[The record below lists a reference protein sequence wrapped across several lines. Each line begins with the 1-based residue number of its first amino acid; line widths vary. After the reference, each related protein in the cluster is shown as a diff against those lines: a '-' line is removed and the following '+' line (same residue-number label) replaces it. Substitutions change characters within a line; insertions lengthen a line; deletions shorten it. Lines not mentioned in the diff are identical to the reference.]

1 MTEQTPDTIEL
12 WGGTLCLDLA
22 NSADWDQ
29 DGAPVDPEHNDV
41 LRSAAML
48 EAWARRLGLAG
59 DGAGS
64 LDELH
69 RIRDL
74 RGALHRLF
82 SAIAEDRE
90 PDASDLLML
99 HETFAEATGVG
110 ELEHHADTW
119 QWTWPPGDPRRV
131 RFAAAADAVA
141 LLGDAQR
148 LLRLARCPGHECGW
162 LFVDRSGRRR
172 WCSMATCGSREKM
185 RRLYARRK
193 AA

>member
-29 DGAPVDPEHNDV
+29 DGASVDPEHNDV
-41 LRSAAML
+41 LRSVAML
-48 EAWARRLGLAG
+48 QAWARRLGLG
-59 DGAGS
+59 GGAGS

-82 SAIAEDRE
+82 STIADARE
-90 PDASDLLML
+90 PAAGDLLLL
-99 HETFAEATGVG
+99 HEAFAEATGAG
-110 ELEHHADTW
+110 ELEPVADAW
-119 QWTWPPGDPRRV
+119 QWTWQSDDPRRV
-131 RFAAAADAVA
+131 RFAVATDAVA
-141 LLGDAQR
+141 LLGDPQR
-148 LLRLARCPGHECGW
+148 LSRLTRCPGHKCGW
-162 LFVDRSGRRR
+162 LFLDRSGRRR

-185 RRLYARRK
+185 RRMYARRK

>member
-1 MTEQTPDTIEL
+1 MMEQTPDTIDL

-29 DGAPVDPEHNDV
+29 DGGPVDPEHNDV
-41 LRSAAML
+41 LRSVAML
-48 EAWARRLGLAG
+48 QAWARRLGLG

-82 SAIAEDRE
+82 SAIAGAYE
-90 PDASDLLML
+90 PVAGDLLLL
-99 HETFAEATGVG
+99 HEAFAEATGAG
-110 ELEHHADTW
+110 ELERVADAW
-119 QWTWPPGDPRRV
+119 QWTWPSDHPRRV
-131 RFAAAADAVA
+131 RFAVATDAVA
-141 LLGDAQR
+141 LLGDPQR
-148 LLRLARCPGHECGW
+148 LSRLTRCPGHECGW
-162 LFVDRSGRRR
+162 LFLDRSGRRR

-185 RRLYARRK
+185 RRMYARRK

>member
-29 DGAPVDPEHNDV
+29 DGASVDPEHNDV
-41 LRSAAML
+41 LRSVAML
-48 EAWARRLGLAG
+48 QAWARRLGLG

-82 SAIAEDRE
+82 SAIAGASE
-90 PDASDLLML
+90 PAAGDLLLL
-99 HETFAEATGVG
+99 HEAFAEATGAG
-110 ELEHHADTW
+110 ELEPVADAW
-119 QWTWPPGDPRRV
+119 QWTWPSDDPRRV
-131 RFAAAADAVA
+131 RFAVATDAVA
-141 LLGDAQR
+141 LLGDPQR
-148 LLRLARCPGHECGW
+148 LPRLTRCPGHECGW
-162 LFVDRSGRRR
+162 LFLDRSGRRR

-185 RRLYARRK
+185 RRMYARRK